1 MPLSD
6 ITPAEMGRWLDRV
19 EKKLDLNM
27 LDHEARLRH
36 VERWLY
42 SIPASVLIG
51 LASIAGALLVR

>member
-1 MPLSD
+1 
-6 ITPAEMGRWLDRV
+6 MGRWLDRV

-27 LDHEARLRH
+27 VDHEARLRH

-42 SIPASVLIG
+42 SIPASVLVG